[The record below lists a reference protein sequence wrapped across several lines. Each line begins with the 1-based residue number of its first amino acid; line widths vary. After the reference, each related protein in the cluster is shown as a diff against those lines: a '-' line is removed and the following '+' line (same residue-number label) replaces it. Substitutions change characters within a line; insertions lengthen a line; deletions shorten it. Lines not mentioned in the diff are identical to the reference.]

1 MSITD
6 LCQIIANETHITL
19 GTLRLLPEAD
29 YINYIIVAV
38 IKLILNLLYNAAEP
52 KSYTLL
58 DMDVSNH
65 LALFT

>member
-6 LCQIIANETHITL
+6 LCQIIANETYVTL

-29 YINYIIVAV
+29 YINNVIVV
-38 IKLILNLLYNAAEP
+38 IKLILNLLYNAAAP

-58 DMDVSNH
+58 DTDLSNH
-65 LALFT
+65 SALFT